1 MATKRMFSLNV
12 VDTDAF
18 LEMPVTSRLLYY
30 DLGMRADDDGFVSN
44 WKKIL
49 LFTGMKEDDMKVLIA
64 KKFVIP
70 FESGVIVIRHWRM
83 NNYLQNDR
91 TKPTI
96 YQEELKQLEV
106 DENNV
111 YNLDTKCIHSI
122 DKNSI
127 EENSIDKNSINNEQI
142 YINEF
147 DELWDIYPNKK
158 GKKDALKHYI
168 KARKQ
173 GNDFLKIKQ
182 GLQKYVDYIKNNNV
196 NAQYIKHGST
206 WFNQECWNDDYSNI
220 EKTTKS
226 LEQYFDVNNFLNY
239 KEDDIFDND

>member
-158 GKKDALKHYI
+158 GKKDALKHWEI
-168 KARKQ
+168 TFIA
-173 GNDFLKIKQ
+173 
-182 GLQKYVDYIKNNNV
+182 
-196 NAQYIKHGST
+196 KH
-206 WFNQECWNDDYSNI
+206 
-220 EKTTKS
+220 
-226 LEQYFDVNNFLNY
+226 
-239 KEDDIFDND
+239 IFI